1 MILEANDIEF
11 EAILGDLP
19 RERSEK
25 QRLRVDLRLETADA
39 AAQSDNLADTVDY
52 AAVVE
57 AVRQSIES
65 GRFRLVEAAAR
76 AAAEC
81 AAAFGGVMAAAAKVT
96 KFASVP
102 FLGSASA
109 EYSVSR
115 GAATPAAALV
125 EKLKKHSLVCAT
137 AESCTGGG
145 IGKAITA
152 VPGSSDVFAG
162 GIISYANE
170 VKAGVLGVRRET
182 LEEFGAVSSQCAAE
196 MAKGALA
203 LTKADL
209 AVSVTGIAG
218 PGGGTPEKPVGTVW
232 FGLASAATGT
242 VRTEMRLFAGD
253 RAAVRAQSVEHA
265 IALLSSACPEP

>member
-81 AAAFGGVMAAAAKVT
+81 AAAFDGVMAATAKVT

-125 EKLKKHSLVCAT
+125 EKLKKHSFVCAT

-152 VPGSSDVFAG
+152 VPGSSEVFAG